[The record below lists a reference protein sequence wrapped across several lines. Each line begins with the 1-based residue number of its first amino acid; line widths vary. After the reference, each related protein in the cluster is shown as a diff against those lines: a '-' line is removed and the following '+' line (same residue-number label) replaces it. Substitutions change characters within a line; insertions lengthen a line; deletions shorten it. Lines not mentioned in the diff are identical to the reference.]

1 MNLRI
6 FLYACVHAK
15 TILKIFCVL
24 NLRNSGDVK
33 KYPAFYEIY
42 KLYGLIT
49 CEFFAIRHAK
59 YLGRYVYM
67 NLNTFKQIYFKIS
80 HSCS

>member
-6 FLYACVHAK
+6 FLHACVHAK

-49 CEFFAIRHAK
+49 CELRHAK
-59 YLGRYVYM
+59 YLGL
-67 NLNTFKQIYFKIS
+67 NLNTFKQIYFKIL